1 MIAMPVRYDGCSVQN
16 KRLINMDSLFL
27 KERSVAG
34 ESVCLAVVCDGVG
47 STQNGAFASA
57 VAVKLLSDWFN
68 HLECIDCL
76 GSQLR
81 DCVLRINEHIVQ
93 EARRQGLRTAS
104 TLSALLLC
112 GGRYHIANIGDSR
125 VYRFDDEGIWQL
137 TQDQTSNGKLTSW
150 LGRPEETEVFY
161 SEGLCGEGQFL
172 ICSDGLYKR
181 MDEAY
186 LRSELLRAERKKLKK
201 TIERL
206 IQYVVRQG
214 ETDNISL
221 AIVICES

>member
-1 MIAMPVRYDGCSVQN
+1 
-16 KRLINMDSLFL
+16 MDSLFL
-27 KERSVAG
+27 KERLFAG

-57 VAVKLLSDWFN
+57 VAVKMLGDWFDHMEN
-68 HLECIDCL
+68 IDRPGL
-76 GSQLR
+76 QLR
-81 DCVLRINEHIVQ
+81 DYILQINEHIAR
-93 EARRQGLRTAS
+93 EAGQRGLHTAS

-125 VYRFDDEGIWQL
+125 IYSFDSEEIRQL

-150 LGRPEETEVFY
+150 LGRTERTEIFY
-161 SEGLCGEGQFL
+161 NEGPCGKGRFL

-181 MDEAY
+181 MDDSY
-186 LRSELLRAERKKLKK
+186 LWSELIHAEPRKLKR
-201 TIERL
+201 TMERL
-206 IQYVVRQG
+206 IRYVVRQG